1 MPVSVFPARLG
12 QITEFQGTWNN
23 AIPARTLAPRHR
35 VPALVRKARC
45 RQIQTDRPQSNIN
58 RPDNL
63 PIVPTALLLHS
74 DPAQQ
79 SRDAP
84 AHKVPRNTAHLQS
97 VHRHRAPTIALR
109 QNVRQAHLN
118 VHLQNR
124 PAGLV
129 G

>member
-12 QITEFQGTWNN
+12 QITEFQETWNN

-35 VPALVRKARC
+35 VLALVRKAHC
-45 RQIQTDRPQSNIN
+45 RQIRTDRPQSNIN
-58 RPDNL
+58 HPDNL

-79 SRDAP
+79 WRDAP
-84 AHKVPRNTAHLQS
+84 AHKVPRSTEHLQS
-97 VHRHRAPTIALR
+97 VHRHRAPITALR

-118 VHLQNR
+118 GHPQSHQ
-124 PAGLV
+124 AGLIE
-129 G
+129 

>member
-12 QITEFQGTWNN
+12 QITEFQETWNN
-23 AIPARTLAPRHR
+23 AIPARTLALQHR
-35 VPALVRKARC
+35 VPTLVRKAHY

-63 PIVPTALLLHS
+63 PIVLAALLLHS
-74 DPAQQ
+74 DLAQQ
-79 SRDAP
+79 SRDAA

-118 VHLQNR
+118 GHPQSHQ
-124 PAGLV
+124 AGLIE
-129 G
+129 